1 MRVNP
6 SGMPFNDAS
15 GPQADTEN
23 ISSLPGLDGVPAPL
37 LYLHKEVRLIGKPW
51 TSLGDRWQALCK
63 LWLCAEA
70 ILESSTRS
78 DLTFTQIRKSAIPEH
93 WKEWMNS
100 KLMNSDATPP
110 VDTFGNVFTEY
121 LNGLQLTAKESTNTV
136 MSAIWCRSGKTG
148 ILGLLLCLYWQAEYS
163 GARRDWESNMKCVES
178 IFNTILTSHL

>member
-1 MRVNP
+1 
-6 SGMPFNDAS
+6 MPFNDVS

-37 LYLHKEVRLIGKPW
+37 LYLHKEVRLVGKPW

-63 LWLCAEA
+63 LWLHAEA

-78 DLTFTQIRKSAIPEH
+78 DLTFTQIRKSAIPED

-100 KLMNSDATPP
+100 KLMNSDAMPP
-110 VDTFGNVFTEY
+110 ADTFGNMFTEY

-163 GARRDWESNMKCVES
+163 GAGCDWESNMKCVES